1 MGTLNSKED
10 EMSAEIGFLVNEFRE
25 QNLIQT
31 EREQD
36 LGVMISEFWDFL
48 AERGLVEDFKKW
60 VKTPHA

>member
-1 MGTLNSKED
+1 
-10 EMSAEIGFLVNEFRE
+10 MSAEIGFLVNEFRE